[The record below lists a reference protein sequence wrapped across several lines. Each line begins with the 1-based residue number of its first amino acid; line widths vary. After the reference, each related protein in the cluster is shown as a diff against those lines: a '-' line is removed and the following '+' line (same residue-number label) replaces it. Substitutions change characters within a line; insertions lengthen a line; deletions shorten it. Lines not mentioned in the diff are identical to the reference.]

1 MHGSRI
7 SIWFFIGVL
16 LIVYGAMIAASG
28 VSEWVTGNYAPGVE
42 LVRLHMPVWWGAL
55 LGAPGLFYA
64 VKFRPRKRVG
74 AVAHDGAAQKPSPKP
89 NAPPP
94 R

>member
-1 MHGSRI
+1 MHGARI

-42 LVRLHMPVWWGAL
+42 LVRLHMPVWWGIL
-55 LGAPGLFYA
+55 LGALGLFYG
-64 VKFRPRKRVG
+64 VKFRPRKSG
-74 AVAHDGAAQKPSPKP
+74 GAHDHDDARQGPAAKTKTPF
-89 NAPPP
+89 P